1 MKPSIA
7 WVPGALFI
15 ATAIACVPTWLI
27 TRDFDR
33 NAAPQFVALSISAF
47 VLGFLFFMWRERTNL
62 PRFVQ
67 WGIGAL
73 LLICTVSLFTS
84 HNIISGLTGDTG
96 RYTGLISLI
105 ALLLIAL
112 FFSQL
117 NDDQFSN
124 FYPWLL
130 AGISIVNALGLMQA
144 WGWFTM
150 PGDGGVGSTLGN
162 LDFFAAWIGT
172 GFPLYFWRK
181 IKTRTA
187 ALAVALIF
195 VLSLWLM
202 VKISAKQGIIDFI
215 LLIPV
220 ALIYL
225 ARNRINLPALS
236 IKIWTGIGTFIVVL
250 WLELIYLI
258 PMAKLPVPGISGDFN
273 VRIRTDF
280 WFAGFQQF
288 SHHLL
293 FGVGPDNYGNYYE
306 KYRSLSS
313 VQLTEGVL
321 SNDAHSAVVQTFAT
335 LGVLGI
341 LAFLLLLIMY
351 IRGLVVMIQSPSH
364 RWTGSIAAVFSLI
377 YLTNSAVS
385 PITLPNKFIFWAV
398 AGYVIGASQRLQPL
412 LSIERGLPVRMVA
425 GVLAVAV
432 LFVSANFAI
441 AQIRFLSNSDKYQ
454 ASAYLPCTIYFGQE
468 LARSAKTPDQALKL
482 AKAKA
487 AQSPRCIEAQ
497 SILASAYLNAN
508 NLKAAKKPVY
518 ALLDIAPGRK
528 EVVRIAS
535 IYALKAKDLY
545 LQQYLVSQ
553 GLKLGV
559 LTQG

>member
-1 MKPSIA
+1 M
-7 WVPGALFI
+7 PGALFI
-15 ATAIACVPTWLI
+15 ATAIACVPSWLI
-27 TRDFDR
+27 ARNFDR
-33 NAAPQFVALSISAF
+33 NAAPQFVALSISAV
-47 VLGFLFFMWRERTNL
+47 VLGSLFVVWKERVNL
-62 PRFVQ
+62 PRFVL
-67 WGIGAL
+67 WGMGAL
-73 LLICTVSLFTS
+73 LATCTVSLFTS

-117 NDDQFSN
+117 SDNQFSN

-130 AGISIVNALGLMQA
+130 AGISIVNVLGLMQA

-162 LDFFAAWIGT
+162 LDFLAAWMGT
-172 GFPLYFWRK
+172 GFPLYFWRR
-181 IKTRTA
+181 IRTRTA
-187 ALAVALIF
+187 ALSVALIF
-195 VLSLWLM
+195 ILSLWIM

-215 LLIPV
+215 LLIPM
-220 ALIYL
+220 ALIYIF
-225 ARNRINLPALS
+225 RDRINLPILTV
-236 IKIWTGIGTFIVVL
+236 KIWTGIGTFVTVL

-258 PMAKLPVPGISGDFN
+258 PMAKLPIPGISGDSN

-335 LGVLGI
+335 LGILGI
-341 LAFLLLLIMY
+341 LAFLILLIMY
-351 IRGLVVMIQSPSH
+351 IRGLVVMIQTPSH
-364 RWTGSIAAVFSLI
+364 RWIGSIAAVFSLI

-385 PITLPNKFIFWAV
+385 PITLPNKFMFWAV
-398 AGYVIGASQRLQPL
+398 AGYVIGASQRLRPL
-412 LSIERGLPVRMVA
+412 LSISPELPVRIVA
-425 GVLAVAV
+425 GVLTATV
-432 LFVSANFAI
+432 LFVSVNFAV
-441 AQIRFLSNSDKYQ
+441 AQLRFLSNGDKYQ
-454 ASAYLPCTIYFGQE
+454 ASPYLPCTIYFGQE
-468 LARSAKTPDQALKL
+468 LAKGAKTADQALAM

-487 AQSPRCIEAQ
+487 GQSPRCIEAQ

-508 NLKAAKKPVY
+508 NLKAAKKPIY
-518 ALLDIAPGRK
+518 ALIEIAPGRK
-528 EVVRIAS
+528 EVVRLAS
-535 IYALKAKDLY
+535 IYALRAKDLY

>member
-1 MKPSIA
+1 
-7 WVPGALFI
+7 VPGVLFI
-15 ATAIACVPTWLI
+15 ATAIACVPGWLI
-27 TRDFDR
+27 SRDFDR
-33 NAAPQFVALSISAF
+33 NAAPQFVALSVSGV
-47 VLGFLFFMWRERTNL
+47 VLGSLFIAWKTRTPL

-73 LLICTVSLFTS
+73 LLISATSLFTS

-96 RYTGLISLI
+96 RYTGLISLLALLAI
-105 ALLLIAL
+105 ALY
-112 FFSQL
+112 FSQL
-117 NDDQFSN
+117 SDDQFN
-124 FYPWLL
+124 KFYPWLL

-144 WGWFTM
+144 WGWFSM

-187 ALAVALIF
+187 ALSVALIF

-215 LLIPV
+215 LLIPI
-220 ALIYL
+220 ALIYIFR
-225 ARNRINLPALS
+225 ARINVPSLTVR
-236 IKIWTGIGTFIVVL
+236 IWTGIGTFIVVL

-258 PMAKLPVPGISGDFN
+258 PMAKLPIPGISGDIN

-313 VQLTEGVL
+313 VQMTEGVL

-364 RWTGSIAAVFSLI
+364 RWIGSIAAAFSLI

-398 AGYVIGASQRLQPL
+398 AGYVFGASQRLRPL
-412 LSIERGLPVRMVA
+412 LSLNSELPVRIVA
-425 GVLAVAV
+425 GVLTAAV
-432 LFVSANFAI
+432 LFVSANFAV
-441 AQIRFLSNSDKYQ
+441 AQIRFLASSDKYQ
-454 ASAYLPCTIYFGQE
+454 ASPYLPCTIYFGQE
-468 LARSAKTPDQALKL
+468 LAKGAKTADQALAL

-487 AQSPRCIEAQ
+487 QQSPRCIEAQ

-528 EVVRIAS
+528 EVVRLAS
-535 IYALKAKDLY
+535 IYALRAKDVY
-545 LQQYLVSQ
+545 LQQYLVNQ